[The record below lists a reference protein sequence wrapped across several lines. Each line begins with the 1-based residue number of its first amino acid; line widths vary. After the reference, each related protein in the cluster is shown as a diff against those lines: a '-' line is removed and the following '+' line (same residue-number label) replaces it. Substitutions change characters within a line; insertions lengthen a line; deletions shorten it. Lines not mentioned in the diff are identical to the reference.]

1 MSYPLWTCDIDKSH
15 AGQSMQQVMSYLDN
29 HKTDYTPKIIELSD
43 FQKWFLDTG
52 LPVTLLFR
60 WDNYKTISPADD
72 YTKKFLDLIY
82 TVLNT
87 REDYPKPGQWRTY
100 VESYLYNMVILG
112 PDALDHIDNIISL
125 YRDNPTLSY
134 F

>member
-1 MSYPLWTCDIDKSH
+1 M
-15 AGQSMQQVMSYLDN
+15 
-29 HKTDYTPKIIELSD
+29 
-43 FQKWFLDTG
+43 DTG

-60 WDNYKTISPADD
+60 WDNYETISPADD
-72 YTKKFLDLIY
+72 YTKKFLNLIY

-87 REDYPKPGQWRTY
+87 KEDYPKPGQWRTY